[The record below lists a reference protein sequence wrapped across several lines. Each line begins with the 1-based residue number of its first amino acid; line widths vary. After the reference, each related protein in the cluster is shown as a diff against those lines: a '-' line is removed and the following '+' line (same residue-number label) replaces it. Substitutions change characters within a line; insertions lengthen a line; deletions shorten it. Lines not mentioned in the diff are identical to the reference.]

1 MSKFRMKQCA
11 VMLLTGIMTLGL
23 FSGCGSKKS
32 SGSGASQAVSGVK
45 LLYIGTDKEDA
56 YRKLLVDSVVA
67 AAKDAGCDLT
77 EAECG
82 NNVEEQVKA
91 AASAKKD
98 GYQAII
104 CRLTDGDTAPQI
116 ELAAAG
122 LPIVYVNSEPVS
134 RALSKNKY
142 VYVASDESQAGSYQ
156 AEYVAKKLNKKEL
169 NIVILEGEKG
179 HSGAIQRTKY
189 VKNYLKDKGIK
200 FNVVFMD
207 YANWSDTEAEAAM
220 KQFFKT
226 KQSFDAVFCNNDTM
240 ALGAVKAMKEA
251 GFDPAEIP
259 VLGVDATKD
268 GCQSIK
274 DGDMQFTVYQN
285 ADGQGK
291 KAVEIASLLG
301 SGKKV
306 DSVKGVTADGKDAW
320 VPFEPV
326 DASNVSDYM
335 K

>member
-104 CRLTDGDTAPQI
+104 CRLTDGDTAP
-116 ELAAAG
+116 
-122 LPIVYVNSEPVS
+122 
-134 RALSKNKY
+134 
-142 VYVASDESQAGSYQ
+142 
-156 AEYVAKKLNKKEL
+156 
-169 NIVILEGEKG
+169 
-179 HSGAIQRTKY
+179 
-189 VKNYLKDKGIK
+189 
-200 FNVVFMD
+200 
-207 YANWSDTEAEAAM
+207 
-220 KQFFKT
+220 
-226 KQSFDAVFCNNDTM
+226 
-240 ALGAVKAMKEA
+240 
-251 GFDPAEIP
+251 
-259 VLGVDATKD
+259 
-268 GCQSIK
+268 
-274 DGDMQFTVYQN
+274 
-285 ADGQGK
+285 
-291 KAVEIASLLG
+291 
-301 SGKKV
+301 
-306 DSVKGVTADGKDAW
+306 
-320 VPFEPV
+320 
-326 DASNVSDYM
+326 
-335 K
+335 

>member
-122 LPIVYVNSEPVS
+122 LPIVYVNNEPAS

-142 VYVASDESQAGSYQ
+142 VYVASDESQAGS
-156 AEYVAKKLNKKEL
+156 
-169 NIVILEGEKG
+169 GETAGVG
-179 HSGAIQRTKY
+179 HSAHLPCIIAVTDTACLVHCSGESAQNLIVAVNVGIVLHIVHLAHEVTGHGSSARIDVEVVVLVDDKIVYGTILAHDAEKRTIVVGGVVDQLAFVVECIRLDVETLYAVAAAIEVAAEFLECGTCILAVAHSVEVAGPCEIDVIGHQE
-189 VKNYLKDKGIK
+189 
-200 FNVVFMD
+200 VV
-207 YANWSDTEAEAAM
+207 
-220 KQFFKT
+220 
-226 KQSFDAVFCNNDTM
+226 
-240 ALGAVKAMKEA
+240 ALVR
-251 GFDPAEIP
+251 
-259 VLGVDATKD
+259 L
-268 GCQSIK
+268 
-274 DGDMQFTVYQN
+274 
-285 ADGQGK
+285 
-291 KAVEIASLLG
+291 
-301 SGKKV
+301 
-306 DSVKGVTADGKDAW
+306 
-320 VPFEPV
+320 
-326 DASNVSDYM
+326 
-335 K
+335 